1 MMQWLVDCIHTHS
14 SGDDYTDPCTGES
27 APGCQVDKPSKG
39 APSWAPPRLAS
50 RDPQVLRWASVINH
64 LSFFL
69 SGEILPSVSQWF
81 RQGLRWWVIVQ
92 RLWDQGEL
100 PHVQQHWSHTQV
112 EICHGLVG
120 AHLWLNFGVWK
131 WHVCTPARTHTHTYM
146 QRVDACALKKTCGSA
161 CISKSVKVHTWEL
174 YLHLSMHLRMHAS
187 TQTCI
192 YINNMTFSIK
202 TKKNP
207 DINFILS
214 YSRCNQKQMSA
225 CLEGLFKHASGKI
238 YGRV

>member
-69 SGEILPSVSQWF
+69 SGEILPSVSQSF

-131 WHVCTPARTHTHTYM
+131 WHVCTPARTHAHTH
-146 QRVDACALKKTCGSA
+146 
-161 CISKSVKVHTWEL
+161 I
-174 YLHLSMHLRMHAS
+174 HAE
-187 TQTCI
+187 
-192 YINNMTFSIK
+192 
-202 TKKNP
+202 
-207 DINFILS
+207 
-214 YSRCNQKQMSA
+214 SRCMCTQENVWVCVHFKVCKSSHMRTLSTFVHAFTHA
-225 CLEGLFKHASGKI
+225 CQHANMYI
-238 YGRV
+238 YK